1 MPGVTHK
8 NPPLYHRI
16 VKHLM
21 AKGFSESHAWAT
33 ANRAVAKGCLTG
45 ELNFPGHQEMNKGN
59 RAQWCAAYA
68 AWKRTHPKGSGLGKS
83 PGRG

>member
-33 ANRAVAKGCLTG
+33 ANRAVAKGCLEGDT
-45 ELNFPGHQEMNKGN
+45 NFPGRQDMGPIS
-59 RAQWCAAYA
+59 RARYCAAYA
-68 AWKRTHPKGSGLGKS
+68 AWKRSHPKGSGLGKV
-83 PGRG
+83 PGKG